1 MEDTDL
7 AWNKFLSSD
16 ALSMHTLPAK
26 VQEPAPSCDDL
37 YISTKTKIAF
47 LNWMIPLNNVFW
59 NISIQPYQ
67 IPEEG
72 VIKKQMKISCH
83 CKEESLAVDA
93 KIATHTMAIVDILAK
108 VDNPH
113 ARRVKFKDVR
123 KVSVGLCRKDLI
135 SHRAKKKG
143 AFYNCFVL
151 ILRMKIDP
159 LAKCSRFKE
168 VHVKVFNT
176 GKVEIPGAR
185 TDGLFTRSLDLL
197 VRTLQPLTKDTLSYD
212 PTAFKTVLI
221 NSNFSCGY
229 FIDRVRLSNI
239 LKYDYGLHVIY
250 DPCSYPGIQCKF
262 YYNVD
267 NPKSDGRCCCP
278 QRCSKKGRGAGQNQ
292 CLEISFMVFRTGSV
306 LIVGRCEES
315 VLRKVYAFV
324 SKTLFREYSSITMGL
339 YQPKSK
345 RNKGEE
351 RKPRKRF
358 ILVTK
363 KPVYELVGTAPFH

>member
-7 AWNKFLSSD
+7 AWNEFLSSD
-16 ALSMHTLPAK
+16 VLSMRTLPAK
-26 VQEPAPSCDDL
+26 VHVPAPNCDDL

-47 LNWMIPLNNVFW
+47 LNWAIPLNKVFW
-59 NISIQPYQ
+59 DISVQPYQ
-67 IPEEG
+67 LSEEG
-72 VIKKQMKISCH
+72 IIKKEMKISCH
-83 CKEESLAVDA
+83 SKEESLAVDA
-93 KIATHTMAIVDILAK
+93 KIATNTMVIVDILAK
-108 VDNPH
+108 VDNPN
-113 ARRVKFKDVR
+113 ARKIKFKDVR

-151 ILRMKIDP
+151 ILRMKTDQRV
-159 LAKCSRFKE
+159 KCSRFKE

-185 TDGLFTRSLDLL
+185 TDELFSRTLDLL
-197 VRTLQPLTKDTLSYD
+197 VQTLQPLTKDTLTYD
-212 PTAFKTVLI
+212 QTAFKTVLI
-221 NSNFSCGY
+221 NSNFNCGY
-229 FIDRVRLSNI
+229 FIDRVLLSTI

-262 YYNVD
+262 YYNLD
-267 NPKSDGRCCCP
+267 NQKSDGRCCCP
-278 QRCSKKGRGAGQNQ
+278 QRCSKKGRGSGQNQ
-292 CLEISFMVFRTGSV
+292 CLEISFMIFRTGSV
-306 LIVGRCEES
+306 LIVGRCEEF

-324 SKTLFREYSSITMGL
+324 SEMLFREYSSITMGL
-339 YQPKSK
+339 YQPKNK

-363 KPVYELVGTAPFH
+363 KPVHELVGTASFN